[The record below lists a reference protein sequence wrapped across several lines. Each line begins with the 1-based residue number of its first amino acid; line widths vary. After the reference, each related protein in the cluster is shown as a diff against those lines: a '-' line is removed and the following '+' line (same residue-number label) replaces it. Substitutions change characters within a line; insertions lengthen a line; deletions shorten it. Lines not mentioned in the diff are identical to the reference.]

1 MKIKVLTTSWER
13 SWGATLSPGLGDT
26 VLLFAYPYAAPR
38 LYHTFFC
45 PPLRIIGLNQ
55 RQPVFNQVVSPGR
68 FVQIPS
74 ADIIIECDP
83 DLQIPQVETI
93 LDLAKQYL
101 LDQAAWNES
110 VSLDRLILSTLAHA
124 VADMRRVNEASRRHG
139 GLKEDV
145 LQASFSPNERGQI
158 INSAGFI
165 QDFSGEYSLP
175 QSVLWLARQILKTE
189 QPYFDDLLAASVGG
203 EEWKICFPNACLRC
217 GKPATWRSIIVS
229 PAAHLAIEEAW
240 RYQRPE
246 NAVALCRKCAFRLN
260 WHGDPDRRRNM
271 ALGIWGPR
279 FEAFERWHQA
289 RSNNGLPPTWNRQ
302 AYPLWPEQF
311 GGITWETGSGALEHA
326 DPRPPQ
332 NIVYSETHRSALQM
346 GLGRSNG
353 RLNASPSSNL
363 VH

>member
-1 MKIKVLTTSWER
+1 MKIKVLTTSWQR

-26 VLLFAYPYAAPR
+26 VLVFVYPHAAPR

-45 PPLRIIGLNQ
+45 PLLRIIALNQ
-55 RQPVFNQVVSPGR
+55 RQLVFNQIVPPGQ
-68 FVQIPS
+68 FVRIPP
-74 ADIIIECDP
+74 AEIIIECDP
-83 DLQIPQVETI
+83 KLQIPRIGTI
-93 LDLAKQYL
+93 LELAGQYL

-110 VSLDRLILSTLAHA
+110 VSLDRLILSALGHA
-124 VADMRRVNEASRRHG
+124 VADMRRVNEATKRHG
-139 GLKEDV
+139 AFEAQV
-145 LQASFSPNERGQI
+145 LQTSFSANERGQI

-165 QDFSGEYSLP
+165 QDFSEGYSLP
-175 QSVLWLARQILKTE
+175 QSVLRLARQVLKTE
-189 QPYFDDLLAASVGG
+189 QPYFDDLLAASIGG
-203 EEWKICFPNACLRC
+203 LEWKNCFPNACVRC
-217 GKPATWRSIIVS
+217 GKPATWRAIIIS
-229 PAAHLAIEEAW
+229 PAAHLAIEESW

-246 NAVALCRKCAFRLN
+246 NTVALCRKCAFRLN
-260 WHGDPDRRRNM
+260 WHADPDRRRNL

-279 FEAFERWHQA
+279 FEAFDRWHQA
-289 RSNNGLPPTWNRQ
+289 RSNNCLPSTWNRQ

-311 GGITWETGSGALEHA
+311 GGVTWETGSGALEHA

-346 GLGRSNG
+346 GLGRNNG